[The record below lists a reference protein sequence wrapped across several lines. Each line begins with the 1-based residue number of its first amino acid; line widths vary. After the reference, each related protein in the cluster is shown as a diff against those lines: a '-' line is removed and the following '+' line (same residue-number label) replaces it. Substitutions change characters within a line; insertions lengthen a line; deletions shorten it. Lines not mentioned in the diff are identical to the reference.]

1 METGRDHQRQEERSL
16 QPHSRA
22 RDIAAQQTEIGECRG
37 HEDRGH
43 DGEPQRRRAQHAEE
57 HRHQADEGG
66 HAMPDEALP
75 EVAVE
80 IEEVEMDADRQSCE
94 ERRVRFSEDREH
106 EQIDSD
112 DRDREADARPVR
124 RQSE

>member
-1 METGRDHQRQEERSL
+1 
-16 QPHSRA
+16 
-22 RDIAAQQTEIGECRG
+22 
-37 HEDRGH
+37 
-43 DGEPQRRRAQHAEE
+43 
-57 HRHQADEGG
+57 
-66 HAMPDEALP
+66 MPDEALP